1 MKKSGLRGTAGETSN
16 PAARATRSRSIASAA
31 METTG
36 DTRSAAWA
44 EPGRKASAALVLG
57 IVSLVTGFLAVPL
70 LAAVAA
76 ITLAS
81 LALQDI
87 DAGLTPPSRR
97 GNAVAGMVCAIA
109 ALCIWIPVF
118 VALAIAES

>member
-1 MKKSGLRGTAGETSN
+1 MG
-16 PAARATRSRSIASAA
+16 
-31 METTG
+31 TTG
-36 DTRSAAWA
+36 DMRSTAPDDA
-44 EPGRKASAALVLG
+44 GRKPRAALVLG

-81 LALQDI
+81 LTFQDI
-87 DAGLTPPSRR
+87 DAGLTSPSRR
-97 GNAVAGMVCAIA
+97 GNAVAGMVCAIV

>member
-1 MKKSGLRGTAGETSN
+1 MEMTGE
-16 PAARATRSRSIASAA
+16 ARSPVGNDA
-31 METTG
+31 
-36 DTRSAAWA
+36 
-44 EPGRKASAALVLG
+44 GRKATAALVLG

-81 LALQDI
+81 LTFQDI

-97 GNAVAGMVCAIA
+97 GNAVAGMVCGIVAI
-109 ALCIWIPVF
+109 CIWVPVF
-118 VALAIAES
+118 VILAITQS